1 MSHTHLTKRER
12 ACETAS
18 LGAHVFASTWAMGFE
33 DALAEAGAT
42 LDELLQYADAWDR
55 DAYTHRQERE
65 DQRHLGGIARR

>member
-18 LGAHVFASTWAMGFE
+18 LGAHVFSTTWAMDFE
-33 DALAEAGAT
+33 DALAEAAAT

-55 DAYTHRQERE
+55 DAYKHRHERE
-65 DQRHLGGIARR
+65 DNDTWAASLAG